1 LYRGAGARTAE
12 LVIHQDLRAFGDRV
26 LLRAVLANLFSTA
39 WKFTSK
45 IPNARIEFGLAAD
58 RSETATFFVRDN
70 GAGFSMENAT
80 KMFDAFE
87 RLHKQEEFPGTDVG
101 LATVQK
107 IIVRYGGHIWAESR
121 PGHGATF
128 FFALP
133 KEAAAL

>member
-1 LYRGAGARTAE
+1 
-12 LVIHQDLRAFGDRV
+12 
-26 LLRAVLANLFSTA
+26 
-39 WKFTSK
+39 
-45 IPNARIEFGLAAD
+45 
-58 RSETATFFVRDN
+58 
-70 GAGFSMENAT
+70 MENAT

-87 RLHKQEEFPGTDVG
+87 RLHKQEEFPGTGVG